1 MQVTLSRAPSTPQG
15 TFGIWSID
23 GLPACVTCELPWDD
37 DKPDVSCIP
46 PSPVDSATGLPVP
59 YHCVRHV
66 SPKFPLGNTWE
77 VTNVPG
83 RSGILVHNANDTADL
98 EGCIAVGS
106 GFGTVNNLPA
116 VINSVA
122 TLAILN
128 QKLPDEFDL
137 TILQAS

>member
-1 MQVTLSRAPSTPQG
+1 MQVTLTRAPSTPQG

-23 GLPACVTCELPWDD
+23 GVPACVTCELPWENNA
-37 DKPDVSCIP
+37 PDVSCIP
-46 PSPVDSATGLPVP
+46 AGT

-106 GFGTVNNLPA
+106 GFGTVDELPA

-122 TLAILN
+122 TLSMLN
-128 QKLPDEFDL
+128 EKLPDEFDL
-137 TILQAS
+137 TILPSQPT